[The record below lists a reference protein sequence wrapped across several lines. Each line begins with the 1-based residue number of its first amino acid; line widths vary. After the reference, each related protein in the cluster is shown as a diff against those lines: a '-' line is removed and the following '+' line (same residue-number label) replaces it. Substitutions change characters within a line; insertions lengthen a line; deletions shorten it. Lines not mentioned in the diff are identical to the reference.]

1 MCVNSK
7 LMLPFNSSLC
17 PGVLVD
23 LTQNYGSA
31 FYSCAAGMA
40 LSALFLG
47 LVKPAKRGLLCRK
60 RNSEHPEDAHE
71 RDCAVQEPH
80 KRTESPE
87 EYYKVDDDLA
97 HNQMRAASNV
107 QDVIRFA

>member
-1 MCVNSK
+1 
-7 LMLPFNSSLC
+7 MLPFNSSLC

-23 LTQNYGSA
+23 VTQDYGSA
-31 FYSCAAGMA
+31 FLSCAVGMA

-60 RNSEHPEDAHE
+60 RNSKHPEDT
-71 RDCAVQEPH
+71 RKSDCEEQSAEQEPH
-80 KRTESPE
+80 KRTDSPGVCS
-87 EYYKVDDDLA
+87 KVDDNLDN
-97 HNQMRAASNV
+97 NQMRATSDV